1 MQDNAPVARRIGLIR
16 DLTHSR
22 NVIAGRCTYYSG
34 EYHAH
39 GFDDCVRYLRD
50 TPDADKLIIGS
61 FCSVASGAVF
71 VMGGNQ
77 GHRHDWLSTYPFFYA
92 PREAGFAEARDAFR
106 KAGDTVIGS
115 DVWIGTEALI
125 MPGVTIGHGAVIA
138 SRAVVTRDVPPYTI
152 VGGNPAKALRTR
164 FEEADIARLLEIA
177 WWDWPMAHVRAALPL
192 LCDGG
197 VAALYDY
204 WLAHRPPASADE

>member
-1 MQDNAPVARRIGLIR
+1 MQDETNSPRRIGLIR
-16 DLTHSR
+16 DLTRSR
-22 NVIAGRCTYYSG
+22 YVVAGRCTYYSG
-34 EYHAH
+34 EYHAQA
-39 GFDDCVRYLRD
+39 FDECVRYLRD
-50 TPDADKLIIGS
+50 GPDADRLIFGS

-92 PREAGFAEARDAFR
+92 PREAGFADARDAYR

-125 MPGVTIGHGAVIA
+125 MPGVKVGHGAVIA
-138 SRAVVTRDVPPYTI
+138 SRAAVTRDVPPYAI
-152 VGGNPAKALRTR
+152 VGGNPAQVIRSR
-164 FEEADIARLLEIA
+164 FGEADVAQLLEIA
-177 WWDWPMAHVRAALPL
+177 WWDWPMAHIRAALPL

-197 VAALYDY
+197 VAALHDY
-204 WLAHRPPASADE
+204 WLVHRPPASSDE